1 MFWGK
6 GMRFGGLCS
15 GHYQRGQSSVFVVI
29 FLGVMLFSLI
39 TLYNAGKLTSEK
51 MQLQNAADAAAYSVS
66 VIEARDLNFMS
77 YINRAMIANEVAVGQ
92 MVSMVSWIRYLGSVP
107 SYMRFYDK
115 TFLAG
120 PTLGISTSII
130 EPIAGVWQSV
140 AKAVE
145 SALRAL
151 ASAATKILHVINKIY
166 SVAQTGYHAMTVV
179 FAVTTM
185 DEMIRNNSP
194 PRFDAEGNKVAEGGK
209 LSDFG
214 YLSLIGHLLSYGA
227 IPKLQLPS
235 ISFTRTYFPNAP
247 ADYSGFERLA
257 SITQAAR
264 DPFTRE
270 RGKTYSLNV
279 FNDEDLVSGWELPLL
294 AFGDSRTI
302 NFFIFELYYNFQFAI
317 NRTAQCRQAPGRQEP
332 QAQKLQEKNR
342 PGRGRLQLVGR

>member
-1 MFWGK
+1 M
-6 GMRFGGLCS
+6 
-15 GHYQRGQSSVFVVI
+15 FVVI

-77 YINRAMIANEVAVGQ
+77 YINRAMVANEVAVGQ

-145 SALRAL
+145 SGLRAL

-179 FAVTTM
+179 FAVATM

-247 ADYSGFERLA
+247 ADYSGFERFA

-279 FNDEDLVSGWELPLL
+279 FN
-294 AFGDSRTI
+294 ATRTWSPAG
-302 NFFIFELYYNFQFAI
+302 NCRCWPSA
-317 NRTAQCRQAPGRQEP
+317 TAAQSTFSFSSCITTSSLRSTWRARAVPNCAMPASPRAARPTSAKTPRKKPARWGPASTGRP
-332 QAQKLQEKNR
+332 VIPSAWR
-342 PGRGRLQLVGR
+342 